1 MCKPLDRSKAIP
13 DFQARIKSATTQ
25 EEMLDASMAFVQF
38 FGGFSGSP
46 ESRQKF
52 TESITLPSPK

>member
-1 MCKPLDRSKAIP
+1 MCVPLDRRTAIP
-13 DFQARIKSATTQ
+13 DFQARIKAATTK

-38 FGGFSGSP
+38 FGGFSDSP

-52 TESITLPSPK
+52 IESIQPSSL